1 MQNWKLVY
9 NTTTGRLVS
18 SGSGPIDSLP
28 ADLDFVELTAEETD
42 GYRSGTLAWDETTRA
57 LIPTPLPLVS
67 AEDWI
72 TSQGYTATRL
82 VSLLDVE
89 AKLNAAAKV
98 SPKASA
104 VRGWL
109 DTVLGTFAAD
119 PAPKNTWPA
128 APHGYEE
135 TIQEAVFVLQS

>member
-1 MQNWKLVY
+1 MTHLRYDNQTRAETDAEVVANLRRKGWQDAPAKPSDDAIWQNGAWV
-9 NTTTGRLVS
+9 V
-18 SGSGPIDSLP
+18 PP
-28 ADLDFVELTAEETD
+28 APSYTAEE
-42 GYRSGTLAWDETTRA
+42 
-57 LIPTPLPLVS
+57 
-67 AEDWI
+67 WI
-72 TSQGYTATRL
+72 TSQGYSATRL